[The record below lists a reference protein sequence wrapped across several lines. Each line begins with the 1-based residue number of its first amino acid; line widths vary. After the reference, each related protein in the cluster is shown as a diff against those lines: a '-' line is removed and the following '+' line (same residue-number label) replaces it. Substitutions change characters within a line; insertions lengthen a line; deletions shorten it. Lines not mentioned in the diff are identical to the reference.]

1 VYCEKV
7 FLTHGG
13 STGPAIRL
21 EADWLCA
28 NDMSAPD
35 PVETLPPSAGP
46 ETAAG
51 LSFMAV
57 MCQTKAAFL
66 SGR

>member
-1 VYCEKV
+1 LRKGFFNTWGE
-7 FLTHGG
+7 
-13 STGPAIRL
+13 TGPAIRL

-35 PVETLPPSAGP
+35 PVEILPPNAGP
-46 ETAAG
+46 EPAAG
-51 LSFMAV
+51 LSVKAV